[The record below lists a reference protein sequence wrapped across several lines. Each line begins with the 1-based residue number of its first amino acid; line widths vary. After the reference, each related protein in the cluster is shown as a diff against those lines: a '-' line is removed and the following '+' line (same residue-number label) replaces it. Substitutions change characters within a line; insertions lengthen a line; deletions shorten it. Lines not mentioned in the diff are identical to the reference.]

1 VLACCEF
8 AAPGNA
14 QQAAPLTKHGAAVK
28 KTVEQLP
35 PRAKITVVRE
45 QAENVYGSVVSAGE
59 ESFRLYDVDRNAE
72 VTLPYDGVKKIKRGY
87 GGYNSIQGRH
97 TSRRTRTIV
106 VLAVA
111 AALGGLIA
119 AVVVAKD

>member
-1 VLACCEF
+1 MHPFLFRVVAFVLMPVLACCEF

-14 QQAAPLTKHGAAVK
+14 QQAAPLTK
-28 KTVEQLP
+28 
-35 PRAKITVVRE
+35 
-45 QAENVYGSVVSAGE
+45 YGSVVSAGE